1 MRRLT
6 RLTVRVQRALLL
18 TGVLLLGAVG
28 ARAQSAKGGK
38 IDPTW
43 LRADA
48 ASKTVEFKLVAG
60 LSEANGGMNFN
71 GFGRGALVL
80 TVPQGWNVVLHFKNQ
95 DPNLPHSVEV
105 IPDAAPMPVG
115 PVTPAFEHATT
126 GRLDQGFSAGQ
137 GGDVRF
143 VPGKAGPFLLFCA
156 VPGHGAAGMWIRLV
170 VSEAV
175 GKTAGGTA
183 AERELA
189 PGSRFA
195 GSDGADARDGFGGI
209 GRAACRGRG

>member
-115 PVTPAFEHATT
+115 PVTPAFPGTKRTSPPCPAENPWSRRPVVACSNAGVT
-126 GRLDQGFSAGQ
+126 GPTGI
-137 GGDVRF
+137 
-143 VPGKAGPFLLFCA
+143 
-156 VPGHGAAGMWIRLV
+156 GAASGMT
-170 VSEAV
+170 STE
-175 GKTAGGTA
+175 
-183 AERELA
+183 
-189 PGSRFA
+189 
-195 GSDGADARDGFGGI
+195 
-209 GRAACRGRG
+209 

>member
-95 DPNLPHSVEV
+95 DPNLPHSVE
-105 IPDAAPMPVG
+105 
-115 PVTPAFEHATT
+115 
-126 GRLDQGFSAGQ
+126 
-137 GGDVRF
+137 
-143 VPGKAGPFLLFCA
+143 
-156 VPGHGAAGMWIRLV
+156 
-170 VSEAV
+170 
-175 GKTAGGTA
+175 
-183 AERELA
+183 
-189 PGSRFA
+189 
-195 GSDGADARDGFGGI
+195 SDGADARDGVGVGF
-209 GRAACRGRG
+209 RRFPSFPARTAVS